1 MKTLA
6 ISAFGWSEAECEAFE
21 QYVRD
26 LGDDFYTN
34 VSIVYT
40 TDHFFEI
47 DIEEDDVA
55 VEYLILR
62 ATAEA

>member
-6 ISAFGWSEAECEAFE
+6 ISAFGWSEAECDAFE

-26 LGDDFYTN
+26 LADDFYAN
-34 VSIVYT
+34 VTITYT
-40 TDHFFEI
+40 TDHYFEI
-47 DIEEDDVA
+47 DIEEEDKA

-62 ATAEA
+62 ATGE